1 MNIRGTRDYHSAKQT
16 LLSFKL
22 IRRLHT
28 VELDYYWSR
37 PPFTQHE
44 TLYKC
49 PKRQALLRTFTQYD
63 RFTFWDPFTDPEVP
77 FDLEEECR

>member
-1 MNIRGTRDYHSAKQT
+1 
-16 LLSFKL
+16 
-22 IRRLHT
+22 

-37 PPFTQHE
+37 PPFTRGE

-63 RFTFWDPFTDPEVP
+63 RFTTFWDPFTDPEGP
-77 FDLEEECR
+77 SDLDEGCR

>member
-1 MNIRGTRDYHSAKQT
+1 
-16 LLSFKL
+16 
-22 IRRLHT
+22 

-77 FDLEEECR
+77 FDL

>member
-1 MNIRGTRDYHSAKQT
+1 MQHTS
-16 LLSFKL
+16 LSFKL

-37 PPFTQHE
+37 PPFTQRE

-63 RFTFWDPFTDPEVP
+63 QFTTFWDPFTDPEEP
-77 FDLEEECR
+77 SDLE

>member
-1 MNIRGTRDYHSAKQT
+1 
-16 LLSFKL
+16 
-22 IRRLHT
+22 

-77 FDLEEECR
+77 FDLEEEFRQTKRFIHYGPEIGQSIQVLER